1 MEEKKEPASK
11 TYRVRVPTHISKLLD
26 EKLKKENMQYSTLA
40 RKDIDKYLKDS
51 RIFKEKN

>member
-51 RIFKEKN
+51 KIFKEKN